1 MKCVIFEFTKLFL
14 LLVLPVLF
22 VASCSSTQ
30 YTEYRSNEIIQ
41 GQGGAV
47 RTVNGVDIWKD
58 GTPDRKFKIIGVIDD
73 AQNDVIGNGV
83 VSGMMQQSMESSARD
98 SDLASQT
105 KLHGGDAVVIVQ
117 QGQILNGYAISG
129 NGTYQDSGYG
139 YGTANFNGD
148 ASARYSHL
156 TKAFVVKYMDVASN
170 VVQSVNV
177 TNQMPV
183 KIRSK

>member
-1 MKCVIFEFTKLFL
+1 LTIPRRGSVIEGHRFAERNEKWLRRQLEKLLANPIKPKQWSIGTEILFRGR
-14 LLVLPVLF
+14 LVKLE
-22 VASCSSTQ
+22 AEMNGETS
-30 YTEYRSNEIIQ
+30 
-41 GQGGAV
+41 AV
-47 RTVNGVDIWKD
+47 RVGDEKV
-58 GTPDRKFKIIGVIDD
+58 PVP
-73 AQNDVIGNGV
+73 NGV

-156 TKAFVVKYMDVASN
+156 TKAFVVKYQDVASN
-170 VVQSVNV
+170 VIPSVNV
-177 TNQMPV
+177 TNRTPA
-183 KIRSK
+183 KIQSK